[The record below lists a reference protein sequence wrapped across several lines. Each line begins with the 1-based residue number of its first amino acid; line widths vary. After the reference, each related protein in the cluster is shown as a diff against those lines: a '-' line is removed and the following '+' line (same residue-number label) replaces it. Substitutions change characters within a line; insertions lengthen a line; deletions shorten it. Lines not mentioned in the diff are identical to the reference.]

1 MEEVKQGEHLDNSDN
16 NEEDDDSLSEYRDE
30 NAESDEVDEIPGK
43 SLDIRIK
50 KLKTHQMNIKEI
62 DMKMEI
68 QTQKLNNKDPSS
80 NNGKEGNGEK
90 YTGISHN
97 IKATGR
103 RLLTL

>member
-1 MEEVKQGEHLDNSDN
+1 
-16 NEEDDDSLSEYRDE
+16 
-30 NAESDEVDEIPGK
+30 
-43 SLDIRIK
+43 
-50 KLKTHQMNIKEI
+50 MNIKEI

-80 NNGKEGNGEK
+80 NNGKEGEIKK
-90 YTGISHN
+90 YTGITHN

>member
-1 MEEVKQGEHLDNSDN
+1 MQ
-16 NEEDDDSLSEYRDE
+16 
-30 NAESDEVDEIPGK
+30 
-43 SLDIRIK
+43 
-50 KLKTHQMNIKEI
+50 THEMNIKEI

-80 NNGKEGNGEK
+80 NNGKEGDVKK
-90 YTGISHN
+90 YTGITHN

>member
-1 MEEVKQGEHLDNSDN
+1 
-16 NEEDDDSLSEYRDE
+16 
-30 NAESDEVDEIPGK
+30 
-43 SLDIRIK
+43 
-50 KLKTHQMNIKEI
+50 MNIKEI

-80 NNGKEGNGEK
+80 NNGNEGKGKK
-90 YTGISHN
+90 YSHN